1 MRYQLISDNHSL
13 AEVCNQASRHRSIAL
28 DTEFVRT
35 RTLTPQLGLIQLYDG
50 DQLVLID
57 PLSISDFTPF
67 IDLLTNPRITKV
79 LHSCSEDIE
88 AFLTFF
94 GQAPSPV
101 FDTQFAANILGL
113 GATVGYA
120 RIIDELLD
128 IQLDK
133 GEARTDWLARP
144 LSDNQLHYAANDVLY
159 LLPAYEKLA
168 AKIDE
173 IQKRDWVV
181 AEISHLV
188 SKKAAQIPPQ
198 WAYLQVKNNWKLNQK
213 QIYVLKKL
221 AAWRLERARKKDMA
235 LNFVLKES
243 ALIDLAQIQ
252 PGEKAELAKIY
263 GVSPQAVRKQGDILL
278 TLIRDAVNEFEQ
290 LEDHEKPSR
299 VLRLIDVHAYK
310 KYASE
315 LKAIAQSVA
324 DDANVAVEVVA
335 SKKQLNQVLKWWWF
349 DADEASAQGLAPDL
363 LSGWRGKLF
372 SRKIIELLGEIPE
385 NKRHLLDESIL
396 I

>member
-1 MRYQLISDNHSL
+1 MRYQLISDDRSL
-13 AEVCNQASRHRSIAL
+13 AEVCSQAARQRNIAL

-57 PLSISDFTPF
+57 PLPINDFTPL
-67 IDLLTNPRITKV
+67 IELLKNPDITKV

-94 GQAPSPV
+94 GIAPAPI
-101 FDTQFAANILGL
+101 FDTQFAANILGI

-120 RIIDELLD
+120 RLIDELLG

-168 AKIDE
+168 TQIDE
-173 IQKRDWVV
+173 RNKRHWVV
-181 AEISHLV
+181 DEIAHLV
-188 SKKAAQIPPQ
+188 TKKAAQIPAQ

-213 QIYVLKKL
+213 QLYVLKKL
-221 AAWRLERARKKDMA
+221 AAWRLERARQRDMA
-235 LNFVLKES
+235 LNFVLKET
-243 ALIDLAQIQ
+243 ALVELAQIQ
-252 PGEKAELAKIY
+252 PTDKAQLSKIY
-263 GVSPQAVRKQGDILL
+263 GVSPQIVRKQGEVLL
-278 TLIRDAVNEFEQ
+278 TLIREAVEGFEQ
-290 LEDHEKPSR
+290 LDESQKPER
-299 VLRLIDVHAYK
+299 ILRLIDVHAYK

-315 LKAIAQSVA
+315 LKNIAQKIA
-324 DDANVAVEVVA
+324 DDMDVAIEVIA
-335 SKKQLNQVLKWWWF
+335 SKKQLNQLLKWWWF
-349 DADEASAQGLAPDL
+349 DDDETSAQRLPPDL
-363 LSGWRGKLF
+363 LSGWRGRLF
-372 SRKIIELLGEIPE
+372 SSKIIELLGEIPD
-385 NKRHLLDESIL
+385 NKRHLLDESVL
-396 I
+396 V